1 MEEFKELESLWK
13 QSETKVPQQNNNIS
27 KIKNNRM
34 KLKKTYTV
42 GALLLI
48 LTGIFILT
56 LMAFLEERL
65 QTRLVMASMI
75 LISLVCFL
83 QAGLMMFTARKI
95 TRIDE
100 SQMPALHLKQW
111 LQFREFQ
118 KKQRHWNMPV
128 YYVILSI
135 AVGVYM
141 YELLKATEAW
151 KMALAFAV
159 TYLWMFFAYFYL
171 GKKEV
176 KKQDA
181 KLEGIISELRNLET
195 QFR

>member
-1 MEEFKELESLWK
+1 
-13 QSETKVPQQNNNIS
+13 
-27 KIKNNRM
+27 
-34 KLKKTYTV
+34 
-42 GALLLI
+42 
-48 LTGIFILT
+48 
-56 LMAFLEERL
+56 
-65 QTRLVMASMI
+65 
-75 LISLVCFL
+75 
-83 QAGLMMFTARKI
+83 
-95 TRIDE
+95 
-100 SQMPALHLKQW
+100 
-111 LQFREFQ
+111 
-118 KKQRHWNMPV
+118 MPV

-151 KMALAFAV
+151 KMGLAFGI

-181 KLEGIISELRNLET
+181 KLEGIISELRDLET

>member
-34 KLKKTYTV
+34 KLKKTYTF
-42 GALLLI
+42 GALLLV
-48 LTGIFILT
+48 LTGMFILT
-56 LMAFLEERL
+56 LMAFLDERL
-65 QTRLVMASMI
+65 QTNLVMASMI

-100 SQMPALHLKQW
+100 SQTPALHLKQW

-151 KMALAFAV
+151 KMALAFGI

-181 KLEGIISELRNLET
+181 KLEGIISELRDLET